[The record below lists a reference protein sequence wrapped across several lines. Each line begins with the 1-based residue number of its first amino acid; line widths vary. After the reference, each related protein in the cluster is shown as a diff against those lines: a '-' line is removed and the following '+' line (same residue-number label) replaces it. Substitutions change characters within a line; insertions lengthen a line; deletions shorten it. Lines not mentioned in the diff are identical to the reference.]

1 MLDKR
6 PVLIA
11 GDLFHQFCNTTL
23 YLFFCFLDKQKTY
36 ALMSI
41 GLLSSPSRT
50 RTYDSAV
57 NSRVLYRLSY
67 RGMAFS
73 LFYYT
78 LKTTHYQHLFYIFL
92 PSSLPDLPVSVP
104 GSFGQALDLLVAVS
118 SIHYCTSTSAL
129 STSSSSR
136 GLTACAGI
144 SHLEG
149 GFTLRCLQRLSTPN
163 TATRLCR

>member
-57 NSRVLYRLSY
+57 NSRVLYQLSY
-67 RGMAFS
+67 RG
-73 LFYYT
+73 
-78 LKTTHYQHLFYIFL
+78 
-92 PSSLPDLPVSVP
+92 
-104 GSFGQALDLLVAVS
+104 LLS
-118 SIHYCTSTSAL
+118 
-129 STSSSSR
+129 
-136 GLTACAGI
+136 
-144 SHLEG
+144 
-149 GFTLRCLQRLSTPN
+149 
-163 TATRLCR
+163 